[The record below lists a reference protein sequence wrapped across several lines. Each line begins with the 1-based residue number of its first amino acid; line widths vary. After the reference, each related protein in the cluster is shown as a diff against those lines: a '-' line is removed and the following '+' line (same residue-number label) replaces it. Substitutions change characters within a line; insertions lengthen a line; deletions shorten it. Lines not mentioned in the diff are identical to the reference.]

1 MTAYDFESYHDRKR
15 TRASK
20 WVMMLRQNPGVREG
34 IVPMTTADMDFMTAP
49 EIVDDL
55 LRYIPSEL
63 LGYSRPTDAYLD
75 AILRWY
81 RERHGYEAQRPW
93 VLTSPGVVP
102 ALAAAVRTCAG
113 PDEKVIVLTPIY
125 GPFYDVI
132 RGQGRRV
139 ADCPMYIRGNRYQID
154 FELFDRMCADEKPRL
169 LLFCSPH
176 NPSGRV
182 WTGGELRRLAE
193 ICEKHGVRIAS
204 DEIHSDI
211 ILGERRHTVF
221 NTVSSW
227 AADAILCTSAG
238 KAFNI
243 QALQCANV
251 FIRDQ
256 ALRERF
262 EQASLFA
269 GIERAN
275 VLGMVATAAAYNDAG
290 SWLEAVTRVICRNHD
305 ILLAFFARYPASFKA
320 MRPDA
325 GFLGWVDYS
334 GTGIPRDAFLR
345 FLIACDFYVT
355 EGSAFGKA
363 AENFIRVNVGLPTR
377 TLQENLARLEKGLQE
392 TYGLVPE

>member
-1 MTAYDFESYHDRKR
+1 MTAYDFESYYDRKR

-49 EIVDDL
+49 EIVDAL

-81 RERHGYEAQRPW
+81 RHRHGYDAQRSW
-93 VLTSPGVVP
+93 MLTSPGVVP

-113 PDEKVIVLTPIY
+113 PGEKVIVLTPIY
-125 GPFYDVI
+125 GPFYEVI

-139 ADCPMYIRGNRYQID
+139 ADCPMFIESGRYQID
-154 FELFDRMCADEKPRL
+154 FGLFDRMCAQEKPRL

-182 WTGGELRRLAE
+182 WTGEELKRLAG
-193 ICEKHGVRIAS
+193 ICEKRGVRIAS

-211 ILGERRHTVF
+211 ILAERRHTVF

-238 KAFNI
+238 KTFNI

-262 EQASLFA
+262 EREFLCA

-275 VLGMVATAAAYNDAG
+275 VLGMVATAAAYGDAG
-290 SWLEAVTRVICRNHD
+290 GWLEAVTRVICRNHD
-305 ILLAFFARYPASFKA
+305 ILMAFFTRYPDSFMA

-334 GTGIPRDAFLR
+334 GTGIGHDVFLR
-345 FLIACDFYVT
+345 FLAACDFYVT
-355 EGSAFGKA
+355 DGFAFGKA
-363 AENFIRVNVGLPTR
+363 AEHFIRVNVGLPTH
-377 TLQENLARLEKGLQE
+377 TLEENLARLEKGLRDV
-392 TYGLVPE
+392 YGILPE